1 MAFRIDVGQPL
12 INSRSKIKN
21 RGKSILST
29 TNISASRVIDIYT
42 IFIIIQF
49 LNPSWFVS
57 IFYAIIKTSTD
68 WSKVRVTHYYNYNNN
83 DLNDL

>member
-29 TNISASRVIDIYT
+29 TNISASHVIDIY
-42 IFIIIQF
+42 IQF
-49 LNPSWFVS
+49 SSLYNFV
-57 IFYAIIKTSTD
+57 ILP
-68 WSKVRVTHYYNYNNN
+68 
-83 DLNDL
+83 DLYLFFTQLLKHRLIDPK